1 MIRLSSSPDLSHD
14 QKPPTAIP
22 PDIYEILSLE
32 GSEMKKRNVIVCRV
46 KCAVEGVPSG
56 CLLPSLPPGG
66 SRGTEGSRGQAGTL
80 WAGRDTNPRGDA
92 FYGDGRLVEACR
104 RVRRSRPR
112 VGSRDRSP
120 RRTPTKEITGSR
132 NRRGTPLI
140 MDISAMETRMGGLV
154 SDVSTTSL
162 PSKSHHFVL
171 ANPRSIRILL
181 LRSTIFLVRFLSR
194 F

>member
-1 MIRLSSSPDLSHD
+1 MSGQVCRGGSSIRLLAP
-14 QKPPTAIP
+14 
-22 PDIYEILSLE
+22 
-32 GSEMKKRNVIVCRV
+32 
-46 KCAVEGVPSG
+46 
-56 CLLPSLPPGG
+56 LPSPRWHGRKPWA
-66 SRGTEGSRGQAGTL
+66 SWNP

>member
-66 SRGTEGSRGQAGTL
+66 SHGTEGSRGQAGTL
-80 WAGRDTNPRGDA
+80 GQAAIPT
-92 FYGDGRLVEACR
+92 LVAMLFTVTDDSWR
-104 RVRRSRPR
+104 RVDVCDGADQGWARVIEARGGRPR
-112 VGSRDRSP
+112 RKSRGRAIAEAP
-120 RRTPTKEITGSR
+120 
-132 NRRGTPLI
+132 
-140 MDISAMETRMGGLV
+140 
-154 SDVSTTSL
+154 
-162 PSKSHHFVL
+162 PS
-171 ANPRSIRILL
+171 
-181 LRSTIFLVRFLSR
+181 
-194 F
+194 